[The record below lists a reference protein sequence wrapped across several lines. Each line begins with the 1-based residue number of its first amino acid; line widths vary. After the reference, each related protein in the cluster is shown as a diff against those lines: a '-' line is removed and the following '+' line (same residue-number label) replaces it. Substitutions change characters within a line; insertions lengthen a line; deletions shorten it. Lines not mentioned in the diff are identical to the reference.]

1 MEEDV
6 LNTSVL
12 RSRFVYMPGGYD
24 KNGNAL
30 VVINL
35 IALNDYPANY
45 LNIYVDYL
53 KKSLCPPNDL
63 LLSDEH
69 PIKGFSIVCT
79 SPNKI
84 HKPKIRQILNLFSSI
99 HLQESSSVNIPVTVY
114 LVKCEGFWE
123 KHIEQCTKSHQ
134 EDPIIMTSKSRL
146 TKYFNAAE
154 LPEELGGSLMYN
166 HDVWLNSRLI
176 IDDYKKKFH
185 QILKDFEELRE
196 NFTNLKQLRGHETE
210 QDLKQFY
217 QTYSHMQIRLECII
231 EIGNKLLQNV
241 SQTLQTMKSQ
251 DVQVDCKRIQY
262 IVLDLEQRSTS
273 LKSIY
278 LKFEAFILK
287 LTDLRK
293 IEESISQVTNWVI
306 GTADPELTRKKV
318 IGCDESSC
326 DDLRKD
332 QDTFELECRETYGL
346 YGELNYKIEKLK
358 EILKESEVLK
368 DVVSQKQFMDFI
380 CRSFASRLDRRRN
393 ILISAQRFFRL
404 VSEYYDKT
412 SHVFESLIMI
422 GNTNNLMETAAKSL
436 QKLKDHE
443 GNLSTVEKDIIK
455 EGEKLS
461 DILSIPFK
469 DALGRDLSIDCSP
482 DIANIREILEAT
494 IERRN
499 IFIDS
504 LELQKL
510 TLEQITH
517 INSYENDAKMAMK
530 WMDDLYSVMIK
541 YHSHVGCNI
550 HEIQVQKNDL
560 QTFEETGKSIFEYG
574 KQLMEASKALRIS
587 CKLSTDDTLNMQMKF
602 EKTWRSLQTI
612 SQENMTRLRVSAV
625 FHRSVEEYCNK
636 LHDLKTTV
644 NIFSEN
650 REAST
655 SDTSRLLRLRKY
667 LALRECLLVEV
678 GRMVRLGKLLK
689 TRLKEPF
696 TFTVT
701 SVTSEKEAEA
711 VKEEIHPSGNNSMAC
726 EAISHKLSE
735 IAVVAE
741 GLDGAL
747 QDIERRMEEPASH
760 SPDSEENDGNNSSRE
775 TEDELSYATAA
786 SDATYVPQ
794 SRSSSFHTATHSLDL
809 TSDLEEDHPETIVNS
824 NNASY
829 DSSDRSFYSAQQSIV
844 SDLSPQPPTKASDD
858 HDQENGRET
867 ETPTPIYNGG
877 GQQQQEE
884 DACEQQVPNDGIS
897 NIIADSNLD
906 TERSSSAVEEILNK
920 FSNRQLD
927 VTSTIENWTTTVV
940 EKKEIEMILE
950 KIINENQET
959 TRKTTTVDAQLYPV
973 FSPTT
978 EEPQTIQIEISE
990 KLTSVLYELECAKR
1004 ELEDRVETT
1013 LKIQTNNEESKQKIN
1028 EVTTNLKSLQSKL
1041 EEIGSDYSNF
1051 LGHITNYVENVI
1063 KLRQHID
1070 EFYSKSSSSAN
1081 ATTTTSMVD
1090 YENFRENCMDKFR
1103 LLIQQ
1108 SEQLIE
1114 RVRVLEPAGAKEHDT
1129 DRILKLLENL
1139 RIYFESRNSVKMA
1152 EIQEHE
1158 KINRFK
1164 SDYDD
1169 IVNSVNSVDKQLSEI
1184 EQQHIDSLASAKT
1197 TSIAYEYFERTVEL
1211 LDNRIEHF
1219 KSTLQTYCNTAENE
1233 HTVKQKIQDLD
1244 QRWNDVKQRAKN
1256 KRISLTTITE
1266 YQTLVEKIEHEY
1278 KEIKYFL
1285 SSVSTKVPSLRE
1297 PVEAGNLVND
1307 VENYTS
1313 TRQKPLIEALN
1324 KVSTL
1329 HVDIPAK
1336 NKISTLQ
1343 TEVTQLFQ
1351 SFTKLKTE
1359 IRIVEE
1365 HLKTEERI
1373 REERIYKETL
1383 AKQKAEDDLKA
1394 QQLRVQEQQRLLE
1407 EQTIKETKL
1416 NEIFTEIKYSSP
1428 QFIRQLQDCSAKEGD
1443 RVIFE
1448 CEVIGNPEPHIEWFK
1463 DGVSIQNNLDY
1474 KTFRSGKSCTL
1485 LIDEVFNADSATF
1498 ICRASNLVGT
1508 CDTVAKLSIKE
1519 HVHQSQ
1525 MTPPQILKYLENGRA
1540 REGSS
1545 YHFTVLASGNP
1556 LPTVQWFKN
1565 NICIDDSP
1573 DYVINYN
1580 NGEAVLYFEEV
1591 FLEDDAVYTCNF
1603 TNPIGFQQCSARLVV
1618 EPLEPTE
1625 IPYFRVPLTNVMSRV
1640 GQKIKL
1646 ECVVGGIPRPDVY
1659 FTHNGKPYA
1668 GKNTKYENDRVTLI
1682 IPESYPKDAGTYTI
1696 TAKNLAGEAYSTC
1709 HVSVKGRLPN
1719 ETSDSEMA
1727 SDIDPIKPSVQLP
1740 LKEVVSV
1747 FEGKPVRLDCII
1759 VGQPE
1764 PEVIWYHNER
1774 PVKESDDVQL
1784 LFQGDRCS
1792 LLIHEAYLVDAGNYR
1807 VVAINSGGEASSICE
1822 LSVTPLN
1829 IAEPAT
1835 RNDKSS
1841 VAAVNN
1847 QPKFEKFL
1855 SDVLVQEGD
1864 SVTLDCVAKDVTEIK
1879 WFLTN
1884 NEISASDRIKISSDA
1899 EKGEHK
1905 ITIDKVTADDKGV
1918 YTVKATNANG
1928 ESKCFAQLIVKSV
1941 NVQSPSD
1948 VEQSEPKMVCP
1959 TFKELF
1965 THKNV
1970 HLGESVKFECIVNGQ
1985 PSPKIEWFFND
1996 KLVEGDKF
2004 VISKD
2009 GDKEVLTIPD
2019 VIAESS
2025 GKIACVAENE
2035 IGKATCVAYL
2045 NLVGNGVVVPEP
2057 TSADVQSITQEHNTE
2072 SSKVTIKKQVFTT
2085 TSTSEV
2091 NSYEGNIEQVAEK
2104 VTSEEKTSE
2113 IKNKEESSEQQTTLE
2128 VAQKSDSVTSIQ
2140 TSTRKQKAPKF
2151 LAELVS
2157 KIVDS
2162 GVNVTMEACYEGFP
2176 SPEIKVLKNGE
2187 GLFDSE
2193 KLHITNKLNKVTIQ
2207 IDDVNNADAGRYSV
2221 VATNPM
2227 GESTCTADVVVKK
2240 KIFPPVFGHRLQP
2253 QTVNIGDRVVL
2264 EVEVTGM
2271 PDPTIEWF
2279 KDGKPLE
2286 ESRVSE
2292 HSIRNFGNTHTLV
2305 VEKAEISD
2313 AGKYMVRAVNDGGEA
2328 QSIANFVFVDQTQI
2342 ESSSL
2347 QVEIQ
2352 KETFKKEPPSFA
2364 CERVDRS
2371 VGSDLH
2377 ATSESKIVTEHR
2389 CTTEATMRLEHKTAN
2404 LDLLP
2409 NHIQLPIPP
2418 MKYNGQTQTP
2428 PQVPPKPQKVDT
2440 QTFTQTNF
2448 EEIKTSFPEQ
2458 PIPNNVIEH
2467 KESSFEKFKKMEIE
2481 TLSKPRPAGPQ
2492 SNGEPKYTKFVDLT
2506 PQQPILTDREMSAL
2520 NITPGSPPEI
2530 CFVPKPDYQK
2540 SHISDKKMEDVR
2552 TFSNGQPSPKFEE
2565 NYSSTTSFVKE
2576 VKHLDN
2582 NITKGLPIYRP
2593 SAILTPAQA
2602 TVDRAASPKP
2612 SADGVAMEKLWSSK
2626 HTDYESC
2633 YSEQE
2638 SKYESFMSASETE
2651 PESEKPKS
2659 PFKHDL
2665 KAPFL
2670 VKQVSQKSPPKP
2682 ILIPKS
2688 PIPDITLQPGSPPE
2702 ICFAPKVEDRR
2713 HSLVETMERT
2723 LEENLATGPSKVLPH
2738 SVPTITPPSQKPF
2751 KEQKKFKP
2759 PPPVMPQ
2766 KFTKNEAF
2774 ESDYETDHWKYSGS
2788 EDETS
2793 FRPIP
2798 IQQNNYNKKFES
2810 FHKISKES
2818 TYEKF
2823 PNKKDQE
2830 FHEAKTE
2837 SSYQTTN
2844 GHQQQP
2850 TPVSVPSPSK
2860 FAKTEFRESD
2870 YYSDFEEKRTSN
2882 ADLQGFRSVK
2892 PPTPGRTSTTFDDS
2906 YRSVTPPS
2914 VFDRPSSTSFPT
2926 ITPTPAP
2933 SARPQV
2939 FRPTPMPATKYIETT
2954 HESQPPTTTMY
2965 YRGVAGSP
2973 MHLSKMATETSNK
2986 MQIKESSETSQ
2997 RYVNMEQTRKIIHFD
3012 NQEQNQRSS
3021 MPFSFSTPTPTK
3033 FVPCKTPPSQFAPCD
3048 IRESDY
3054 ESEVDSAKIRPLWT
3068 PTRQLNDV
3076 RYRHVEP
3083 PRPLNR
3089 STSVPRTFGS
3099 RILSPMEFDQGPK
3112 MPVPY
3117 VPAPQ
3122 VPPPQM
3128 SAPKMMSPRMPSQ
3141 SPKPAYQTQ
3150 TLNRYSNK
3158 KITKHE
3164 SFKSETRRDDF
3175 NLKMGPPPE
3184 YGYIEETAANQM
3196 KKLSSAF
3203 RQKSYELVDKIAE
3216 DAKRPAFKRAP
3227 SEGADPK
3234 KPYAYRDESRVSQF
3248 DENGSSTTSSTI
3260 SCSSPIAQLQTDIIC
3275 TSQKWE
3281 TKVTSVRY
3289 ITTKKFSIAPA
3300 ITENVTGGSATSIPM
3315 PQAAMR

>member
-1 MEEDV
+1 MDTNHLMPSTSKASTTMNGDDVPRFKATTIGTVVVRSGPIQMVIALMQSGDKIQIKVVELEPKLTTLGDTIEETVHLQKDYEQMIAK
-6 LNTSVL
+6 LQKLPTPL
-12 RSRFVYMPGGYD
+12 EEFATKAD
-24 KNGNAL
+24 KLLASKRISNEL
-30 VVINL
+30 VVAMGDTLHIVWDD
-35 IALNDYPANY
+35 I
-45 LNIYVDYL
+45 L
-53 KKSLCPPNDL
+53 KLV
-63 LLSDEH
+63 SDR
-69 PIKGFSIVCT
+69 
-79 SPNKI
+79 
-84 HKPKIRQILNLFSSI
+84 RQILQLCAAFHEKMGSCRGKMSALEVACKDTMI
-99 HLQESSSVNIPVTVY
+99 PIEVDAVQE
-114 LVKCEGFWE
+114 F
-123 KHIEQCTKSHQ
+123 
-134 EDPIIMTSKSRL
+134 
-146 TKYFNAAE
+146 
-154 LPEELGGSLMYN
+154 
-166 HDVWLNSRLI
+166 LN
-176 IDDYKKKFH
+176 KF
-185 QILKDFEELRE
+185 
-196 NFTNLKQLRGHETE
+196 KQLRIDVLAAVMATLKEGDELLALLQELAGTGTLDTRPDHIKRDAMRSIAQVQKWLENLYDKRTMLEAAWQNRKVQLEQCLALAILAKDLDELEIQLTDRRNNITSMSFSLGECEMTASTHLEEHTKLKHEAYQMRDRALKITRTTE
-210 QDLKQFY
+210 
-217 QTYSHMQIRLECII
+217 
-231 EIGNKLLQNV
+231 KLLSNECFTLGDEACARAYNTL
-241 SQTLQTMKSQ
+241 SQITEYMELLDHREQLLLKSR
-251 DVQVDCKRIQY
+251 DFFGKAGKCLKV
-262 IVLDLEQRSTS
+262 LEQLEIQLSS
-273 LKSIY
+273 SKYPENS
-278 LKFEAFILK
+278 A
-287 LTDLRK
+287 
-293 IEESISQVTNWVI
+293 ESF
-306 GTADPELTRKKV
+306 ALFAK
-318 IGCDESSC
+318 
-326 DDLRKD
+326 
-332 QDTFELECRETYGL
+332 
-346 YGELNYKIEKLK
+346 
-358 EILKESEVLK
+358 VLK
-368 DVVSQKQFMDFI
+368 DVATITEEPLRMGYSLHEEVGKDKSEIKGVKRVLDEIENRKFYLEGICNSGNEEQQRIESHLKEFTLQYESLYNWLRKLDEDIFSKNKELGANEAESQAFLHEHHKCMQELEFKGEAINDLLESI
-380 CRSFASRLDRRRN
+380 KIHLASLNPSDRYDVDTKAEYLHNLWLQMKEKVLRRVD
-393 ILISAQRFFRL
+393 L
-404 VSEYYDKT
+404 VSLLLDFYQRAQGLSEMFD
-412 SHVFESLIMI
+412 L
-422 GNTNNLMETAAKSL
+422 L
-436 QKLKDHE
+436 QKELIATPEEARLKKIQTSWIQIQNHYD
-443 GNLSTVEKDIIK
+443 NVKT
-455 EGEKLS
+455 
-461 DILSIPFK
+461 
-469 DALGRDLSIDCSP
+469 LG
-482 DIANIREILEAT
+482 
-494 IERRN
+494 
-499 IFIDS
+499 
-504 LELQKL
+504 
-510 TLEQITH
+510 H
-517 INSYENDAKMAMK
+517 
-530 WMDDLYSVMIK
+530 
-541 YHSHVGCNI
+541 
-550 HEIQVQKNDL
+550 
-560 QTFEETGKSIFEYG
+560 
-574 KQLMEASKALRIS
+574 
-587 CKLSTDDTLNMQMKF
+587 
-602 EKTWRSLQTI
+602 
-612 SQENMTRLRVSAV
+612 
-625 FHRSVEEYCNK
+625 
-636 LHDLKTTV
+636 
-644 NIFSEN
+644 
-650 REAST
+650 
-655 SDTSRLLRLRKY
+655 KY
-667 LALRECLLVEV
+667 L
-678 GRMVRLGKLLK
+678 
-689 TRLKEPF
+689 
-696 TFTVT
+696 
-701 SVTSEKEAEA
+701 
-711 VKEEIHPSGNNSMAC
+711 N
-726 EAISHKLSE
+726 
-735 IAVVAE
+735 
-741 GLDGAL
+741 
-747 QDIERRMEEPASH
+747 
-760 SPDSEENDGNNSSRE
+760 
-775 TEDELSYATAA
+775 
-786 SDATYVPQ
+786 
-794 SRSSSFHTATHSLDL
+794 
-809 TSDLEEDHPETIVNS
+809 TI
-824 NNASY
+824 
-829 DSSDRSFYSAQQSIV
+829 R
-844 SDLSPQPPTKASDD
+844 
-858 HDQENGRET
+858 
-867 ETPTPIYNGG
+867 
-877 GQQQQEE
+877 
-884 DACEQQVPNDGIS
+884 
-897 NIIADSNLD
+897 IIADSNLD

-3248 DENGSSTTSSTI
+3248 ATPVHYHVPINAHLTREEYPKRLPLFITPLKDIACCIGQTARFECIVQSDPYETSVTWAKDN
-3260 SCSSPIAQLQTDIIC
+3260 AQLESDFKKMIEFRNGVCRLTMLNITPADAGDYSC
-3275 TSQKWE
+3275 TAVNSLGGA
-3281 TKVTSVRY
+3281 TTCSHFSVMDPRVGY
-3289 ITTKKFSIAPA
+3289 R
-3300 ITENVTGGSATSIPM
+3300 N
-3315 PQAAMR
+3315 

>member
-2352 KETFKKEPPSFA
+2352 KE
-2364 CERVDRS
+2364 
-2371 VGSDLH
+2371 
-2377 ATSESKIVTEHR
+2377 
-2389 CTTEATMRLEHKTAN
+2389 
-2404 LDLLP
+2404 
-2409 NHIQLPIPP
+2409 
-2418 MKYNGQTQTP
+2418 
-2428 PQVPPKPQKVDT
+2428 
-2440 QTFTQTNF
+2440 
-2448 EEIKTSFPEQ
+2448 
-2458 PIPNNVIEH
+2458 
-2467 KESSFEKFKKMEIE
+2467 
-2481 TLSKPRPAGPQ
+2481 
-2492 SNGEPKYTKFVDLT
+2492 
-2506 PQQPILTDREMSAL
+2506 
-2520 NITPGSPPEI
+2520 
-2530 CFVPKPDYQK
+2530 
-2540 SHISDKKMEDVR
+2540 
-2552 TFSNGQPSPKFEE
+2552 
-2565 NYSSTTSFVKE
+2565 
-2576 VKHLDN
+2576 
-2582 NITKGLPIYRP
+2582 
-2593 SAILTPAQA
+2593 
-2602 TVDRAASPKP
+2602 
-2612 SADGVAMEKLWSSK
+2612 
-2626 HTDYESC
+2626 
-2633 YSEQE
+2633 
-2638 SKYESFMSASETE
+2638 
-2651 PESEKPKS
+2651 
-2659 PFKHDL
+2659 
-2665 KAPFL
+2665 
-2670 VKQVSQKSPPKP
+2670 
-2682 ILIPKS
+2682 
-2688 PIPDITLQPGSPPE
+2688 
-2702 ICFAPKVEDRR
+2702 
-2713 HSLVETMERT
+2713 
-2723 LEENLATGPSKVLPH
+2723 
-2738 SVPTITPPSQKPF
+2738 
-2751 KEQKKFKP
+2751 
-2759 PPPVMPQ
+2759 
-2766 KFTKNEAF
+2766 
-2774 ESDYETDHWKYSGS
+2774 
-2788 EDETS
+2788 
-2793 FRPIP
+2793 
-2798 IQQNNYNKKFES
+2798 
-2810 FHKISKES
+2810 
-2818 TYEKF
+2818 
-2823 PNKKDQE
+2823 E

-3248 DENGSSTTSSTI
+3248 GTKCIDPNTGLIYFKYDFGYEFGILFPGEGRKFVGGSSKICNGGSDRSKDIYPLRLNGDIEIPVRHERSINTTPTPRIKEVRFDEGSRRRKRYSLPVEINIDRLHDDEKHIGLSREATPVHYHV
-3260 SCSSPIAQLQTDIIC
+3260 PINAHLTREEYPKRLPLFITPLKDIACCIGQTARFECIVQSDPYETSVTWAKDNAQLESDFKKMIEFRNGVCRLTMLNITPADAGDYSC
-3275 TSQKWE
+3275 TAVNSLGGA
-3281 TKVTSVRY
+3281 TTCSHFSVMDPRVGY
-3289 ITTKKFSIAPA
+3289 R
-3300 ITENVTGGSATSIPM
+3300 N
-3315 PQAAMR
+3315 